1 MGVKTNQL
9 YDYTER
15 LSEVMRVSARNVGAK
30 YGLQPVQIQVL
41 RYLSLCNRFSD
52 TPMGITEYL
61 GLTKGTVS
69 QTLKVLEKKDYITKC
84 ADDLDKRIAHIK
96 LTQAGKGLLNDIV
109 PPPGFKAACARL
121 TDEQSAALGDVLEQF
136 LLQLLQT
143 NSMKTFGLCYTCR
156 YNKKQ
161 DAGNYMCALLNIDLS
176 LDDTQLICRE
186 HVLEHI

>member
-1 MGVKTNQL
+1 MKTNQI

-15 LSEVMRVSARNVGAK
+15 LSEVLRVSTRRVGAK

-52 TPMGITEYL
+52 TPMGVTEYL

-69 QTLKVLEKKDYITKC
+69 QTLKVLEKKSYITKR
-84 ADDLDKRIAHIK
+84 ADALDKRLAHLK
-96 LTQAGKGLLNDIV
+96 LTRAGKGLLSDIM
-109 PPPGFKAACARL
+109 PPPSFKAACASL
-121 TDEQSAALGDVLEQF
+121 SDEQSAALGGGIEQ
-136 LLQLLQT
+136 LLLRFLQT

-161 DAGNYMCALLNIDLS
+161 DMGNYSCTLLNIDLS

-186 HVLEHI
+186 HVLIGKS